1 MPVSKIPGAGISG
14 GSVTV
19 NQTAPDN
26 SLVID
31 SSGNVGIGTSTVA
44 SGRKLQVE
52 ASGDT
57 IQRINSGGASS
68 GLSVEFANNGTLRG
82 GIGNGS
88 GNISGG
94 SATTLAIQAVNE
106 MVFASGGYTE
116 RMRIDSSGNLLVGT
130 TTTTQSHR
138 IVGKTSGGWNTQ
150 FYSTFATAD
159 QNYGIQIYYTAAAP
173 NGSSSQFIQCLDN
186 ASGGTNRFQVK
197 SNGGIDNYSA
207 NNSNLSDARE
217 KTNIQLAGSYLD
229 KICAIPVK
237 TFNYIDQNIETDNGL
252 TLGVVAQDVQSVA
265 PELVMESD
273 WGTKEEPKMRLS
285 IYQTDLQYALM
296 KSIQELKAELDATK
310 AEVQALKEAK

>member
-44 SGRKLQVE
+44 SGRRFQVE

-94 SATTLAIQAVNE
+94 SATTFAIQAVNE
-106 MVFASGGYTE
+106 MVFASGGYSE
-116 RMRIDSSGNLLVGT
+116 RMRIDSSGRVLVGLTSWAGGATNAGIAIKSTSNSASVFAFYIDNTSSNILNVRCDGSTYNTTGVWGTISDQRLKENIVDATPKLDNLLQLKVRNFNFTSDENKTKQIGFVAQEIEQVFPSLVSEDAEGT
-130 TTTTQSHR
+130 
-138 IVGKTSGGWNTQ
+138 K
-150 FYSTFATAD
+150 A
-159 QNYGIQIYYTAAAP
+159 
-173 NGSSSQFIQCLDN
+173 
-186 ASGGTNRFQVK
+186 
-197 SNGGIDNYSA
+197 
-207 NNSNLSDARE
+207 
-217 KTNIQLAGSYLD
+217 
-229 KICAIPVK
+229 VK
-237 TFNYIDQNIETDNGL
+237 TTVL
-252 TLGVVAQDVQSVA
+252 L
-265 PELVMESD
+265 PMLV
-273 WGTKEEPKMRLS
+273 K
-285 IYQTDLQYALM
+285 A
-296 KSIQELKAELDATK
+296 IQELKAELDTVKVTVEAQAVRI
-310 AEVQALKEAK
+310 AELEGAK